1 MRELTKDK
9 VELEAYLKEQGWLQP
24 EEKVSDVD
32 VPGAGN
38 MNFTLR
44 VKTGAR
50 SFIIKQSRDYVEKY
64 PQVAAPAQRV
74 LRESDFYKLIGE
86 KEGLQRMMP
95 KLTGLD
101 TVNNVIAMEDLGA
114 GNDFTFL
121 YQEGEVI
128 SENDLESTVSFLAN
142 LHNSFDAKSSSLVI
156 TNTGMRQLN
165 HEHIFIYP
173 YLKENGLNLDDVLMG
188 LEEAAQIYKSDENL
202 KAEVQ
207 KLGKMYLADGHKLL
221 HGDYFPGSWLKTN
234 DGIKIID
241 PEFCFFGPPEFD
253 LAVMVA
259 HLKMADQPQTVIDK
273 ALSLYQTHN
282 AFDKSLQEKFTA
294 IEILRRIL
302 GLAQLP
308 LTIGLEKRKSLMAE
322 ARETLLTK

>member
-24 EEKVSDVD
+24 EEKVSHVEI
-32 VPGAGN
+32 PGAGN

-74 LRESDFYKLIGE
+74 LRESDFYKLISE

-128 SENDLESTVSFLAN
+128 SENDLESTISFLTN
-142 LHNSFDAKSSSLVI
+142 LHKSFDAKSSSLVI
-156 TNTGMRQLN
+156 TNTEMRQLN

-188 LEEAAQIYKSDENL
+188 LEEAAQSYKSDENL

-273 ALSLYQTHN
+273 ALSLYRTHN

-308 LTIGLEKRKSLMAE
+308 LTVGLEKRKSLMAE